1 MRQSDVMLIFF
12 AQVRNGFEEVLLFF
26 QQTSFFQLMGLDF
39 VIGLDVEDLGA
50 LEVNGKFFLEL
61 SLPVQLRVSFIEFVE
76 DLFVESFIEFVMV
89 NLGLLLFN
97 EGLLLL

>member
-1 MRQSDVMLIFF
+1 MLIFF
-12 AQVRNGFEEVLLFF
+12 AQVRNGFEEVLLFL
-26 QQTSFFQLMGLDF
+26 QQTRFFQLMGLDC

-61 SLPVQLRVSFIEFVE
+61 SLPVQLRVSLIEFVK
-76 DLFVESFIEFVMV
+76 DLFVESLIEFVMV